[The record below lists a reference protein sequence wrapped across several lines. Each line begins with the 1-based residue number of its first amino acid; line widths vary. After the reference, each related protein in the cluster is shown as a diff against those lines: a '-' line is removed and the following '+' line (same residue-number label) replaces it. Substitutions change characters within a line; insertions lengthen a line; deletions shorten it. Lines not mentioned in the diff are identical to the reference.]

1 MIHLESNFLRI
12 KMRRLMKNLYQQTL
26 DSNSFGD
33 KSDGRL
39 IQVELVI
46 EMRWRHL
53 GQVPNPKNEIFAK
66 NSESDTIT
74 TLNKTNL
81 GHKSGTKSTFVSI

>member
-1 MIHLESNFLRI
+1 
-12 KMRRLMKNLYQQTL
+12 MRRLMKNLYQQTL

-33 KSDGRL
+33 KSDGQL

-53 GQVPNPKNEIFAK
+53 GQVPNPRNVNYTKTKSRTPRSLE
-66 NSESDTIT
+66 
-74 TLNKTNL
+74 TLNKPW
-81 GHKSGTKSTFVSI
+81 S

>member
-1 MIHLESNFLRI
+1 
-12 KMRRLMKNLYQQTL
+12 MKNLYQQTL

-66 NSESDTIT
+66 NCESDTMIARNFEQ
-74 TLNKTNL
+74 TLVIRVVPNPPLYPFEL
-81 GHKSGTKSTFVSI
+81 GTVSITPGTGL

>member
-1 MIHLESNFLRI
+1 
-12 KMRRLMKNLYQQTL
+12 MKNLYQQTL

-53 GQVPNPKNEIFAK
+53 GQVPNPKNEICCK
-66 NSESDTIT
+66 KHDR
-74 TLNKTNL
+74 LKL
-81 GHKSGTKSTFVSI
+81 

>member
-1 MIHLESNFLRI
+1 
-12 KMRRLMKNLYQQTL
+12 MRRLMKNLYQQTL

-33 KSDGRL
+33 KSDGQL

-53 GQVPNPKNEIFAK
+53 GQVPNPRNENYTK
-66 NSESDTIT
+66 TTIRT
-74 TLNKTNL
+74 P
-81 GHKSGTKSTFVSI
+81 